1 MSAVNPQFWSCIFRE
16 EEKEEE
22 EEEEEDNLPVPFIYF
37 SFLEPSMSTV
47 NPQFWSCI
55 FSVLRK
61 HGFGPIISSPSGKAL
76 IVSNKYKA

>member
-1 MSAVNPQFWSCIFRE
+1 MSVVNPQFWSCIFR
-16 EEKEEE
+16 EE

-37 SFLEPSMSTV
+37 SFPEPSMSVV

-76 IVSNKYKA
+76 IV

>member
-1 MSAVNPQFWSCIFRE
+1 MFVVNPQFWSCIFRE
-16 EEKEEE
+16 EEEK
-22 EEEEEDNLPVPFIYF
+22 EEDNLPVPFIYF
-37 SFLEPSMSTV
+37 SFPEPSMSVV

-61 HGFGPIISSPSGKAL
+61 HGFSPIISSPSGKAL